1 MSIDTTITQAET
13 GIGLSSLVA
22 PLTEEAFLRRHWPH
36 KPYWS
41 VDGEERLAAIAAV
54 PQLES
59 AEAALE
65 GASNVTFFK
74 PDGSPGL
81 VADGQAALPLYRL
94 GLTVYFGGNHI
105 PALRATTERL
115 CADLGL
121 PSGSIVSEI
130 FCSDGESGVKMHS
143 DFDVNFAL
151 LLQGDKRWRLA
162 ENHHIR
168 NQTGVCRPGSAE
180 QPNPLQLELADRLP
194 FPDDMPADATTVDM
208 KAGSLLFLP
217 RGWWHDTSASGK
229 CLQVNFV
236 MKSPMWMKVLT
247 RALETRLRRD
257 PDWRGYAFDIFADDP
272 ARREAALRRFAD
284 LLGGLPELLRPLLAS
299 DDREALAAE
308 LLEDSGLEPAG
319 Q

>member
-1 MSIDTTITQAET
+1 
-13 GIGLSSLVA
+13 
-22 PLTEEAFLRRHWPH
+22 
-36 KPYWS
+36 
-41 VDGEERLAAIAAV
+41 V
-54 PQLES
+54 PELES
-59 AEAALE
+59 AEAALA

-74 PDGSPGL
+74 PDGTAGL

-94 GLTVYFGGNHI
+94 GLTVYFAGRHI
-105 PALRATTERL
+105 PGLRATTERL

-121 PSGSIVSEI
+121 PSGSFVSEI
-130 FCSDGESGVKMHS
+130 FCSDGKSGVQMHS

-151 LLQGDKRWRLA
+151 LLQGNKRWRLA

-168 NQTGVCRPGSAE
+168 NQTGVCRPGSVE
-180 QPNPLQLELADRLP
+180 QPNPLQLELADTLP

-208 KAGSLLFLP
+208 EAGSLLFLP

-236 MKSPMWMKVLT
+236 MKSPMWMTVLT
-247 RALETRLRRD
+247 RALTTRLRRD
-257 PDWRGYAFDIFADDP
+257 PDWRDYAYDLFADDP
-272 ARREAALRRFAD
+272 ERREAALGQLAD
-284 LLGGLPELLRPLLAS
+284 LLAGLPEQLRPVLES

-308 LLEDSGLEPAG
+308 LVADSGFKPAE